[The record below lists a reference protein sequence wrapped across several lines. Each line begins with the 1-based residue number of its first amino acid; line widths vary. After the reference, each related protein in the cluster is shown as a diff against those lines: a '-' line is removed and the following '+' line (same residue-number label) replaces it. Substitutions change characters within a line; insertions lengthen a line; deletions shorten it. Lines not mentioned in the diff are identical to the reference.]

1 MPSLLRQNVS
11 GTRAATDPN
20 LLIQPGGLPGAEM
33 STYNPSWTEML
44 GAKTQDMLEGFGVSR
59 PMARDYGGKAETA
72 ASLTPGVGQVLSA
85 NDYYRSANAGD
96 LKGMGWATLG
106 MLPGAKGAK
115 LLDEGADAMRGVTKL
130 ASDFDPMSIA
140 GKKPNLLQQVDGTVG
155 DLNNPSVMFEG
166 VSPHDFTPDQWGRF
180 GEAYGVPNLGP
191 KSADDWTASLRPYK
205 TTSGVD
211 FTVPG
216 GLETKDPMTYYDLLH
231 MKQQGINPNDMPP
244 AMHQALHDRMV
255 ATMSPAGEVS
265 PERLFNQMSLAQIS
279 PNQPLT
285 PNELAVAR
293 VMAKG
298 PEDIKRMGGMVPWR
312 YNDPDAVKQ
321 AKEVVGTKMVTNE
334 KTNVTKEKNITARA
348 ALNDKI
354 ANQLGLG
361 AGSAGG
367 LGARGT
373 ADYSRLAETAQRLED
388 NPDFFRFRGGGEG
401 GATNAEDW
409 ANFVE
414 RLSNQ
419 TPGLS
424 SKTGS
429 FGAVWQNPAEAD
441 ISAVDRHM
449 AGLFTKEMFP
459 SSGEYDEFAKNAIDR
474 FNIENKG
481 SVGSF
486 NDLPAAYKN
495 DVMFGYLNNNPGMK
509 YRVKKTGE
517 VNPNVP
523 EHLRPENAG
532 WVHEPSDIELISPPY
547 KRVLQAN
554 ADRANE
560 AGQSTFSNQWMLW
573 DRIRNRVEPHEIM
586 FPGLE
591 KLPRMSMEQM
601 HQARA
606 DLAAAGYMSS
616 AKGDE
621 GLSSVRKL
629 PSASRAAYFALPPLA
644 AIPAYNLLQQPEQ
657 RRPDEEVM

>member
-1 MPSLLRQNVS
+1 MVDLLRQPS
-11 GTRAATDPN
+11 PARAAADPN
-20 LLIQPGGLPGAEM
+20 LLLQPGGPRYSEV
-33 STYNPSWTEML
+33 SSYSPSWTEML
-44 GAKTQDMLEGFGVSR
+44 GATAQDTLEGLGVSR
-59 PMARDYGGKAETA
+59 PLAREYGGKAETA

-85 NDYYRSANAGD
+85 NDYVRSAEGGNLSGMAMAG
-96 LKGMGWATLG
+96 LG
-106 MLPGAKGAK
+106 MIPGVKGAK
-115 LLDEGADAMRGVTKL
+115 ALEEGADVLKGA
-130 ASDFDPMSIA
+130 PQ
-140 GKKPNLLQQVDGTVG
+140 LLRSPAATVG
-155 DLNNPSVMFEG
+155 DLKNPSVMFEG
-166 VSPHDFTPDQWGRF
+166 VSPHDFTPDQWNRF
-180 GEAYGVPNLGP
+180 GEAHGVPNLGP
-191 KSADDWTASLRPYK
+191 ASADDWNASLRPYT
-205 TTSGVD
+205 TTSGRE

-231 MKQQGINPNDMPP
+231 IKQQGINPNDMPP

-265 PERLFNQMSLAQIS
+265 PERLFNQLSLAQIS

-298 PEDIKRMGGMVPWR
+298 PEDIEKMGGMVPWK
-312 YNDPDAVKQ
+312 YSDDPASVS
-321 AKEVVGTKMVTNE
+321 KETR
-334 KTNVTKEKNITARA
+334 KEY
-348 ALNDKI
+348 NDKI
-354 ANQLGLG
+354 ANELGLG
-361 AGSAGG
+361 AASGGG

-373 ADYSRLAETAQRLED
+373 ADYTRLAETAQRLQAD
-388 NPDFFRFRGGGEG
+388 PDFFRFRGPQEG
-401 GATNAEDW
+401 GGTNAGDW
-409 ANFVE
+409 SNFVE

-429 FGAVWQNPAEAD
+429 FGAVWQNPAGAD

-459 SSGEYDEFAKNAIDR
+459 SGAEYDEFAKNAVDR
-474 FNIENKG
+474 FNVENG
-481 SVGSF
+481 AQIGSF

-509 YRVKKTGE
+509 YRTKGGDL
-517 VNPNVP
+517 NPRVP

-532 WVHEPSDIELISPPY
+532 WVQEPSSVELISDPY

-554 ADRANE
+554 ADRAND

-573 DRIRNRVEPHEIM
+573 DRIRNRIEPHEIM

-591 KLPRMSMEQM
+591 KLPRMSMDQM
-601 HQARA
+601 RQARG
-606 DLAAAGYMSS
+606 DLSTAGYMSGT
-616 AKGDE
+616 KTDE
-621 GLSSVRKL
+621 GLQTVRPL

-644 AIPAYNLLQQPEQ
+644 AIPAYNLLQQPQ
-657 RRPDEEVM
+657 PQGRQEEVM